1 MNKTL
6 SDIGLFV
13 LRLSF
18 STMMLTHGLGK
29 LDRLFAEETK
39 FGDPIGLGP
48 TVSLYLVVLAEF
60 IAPILIVF
68 GFKTRWMAF
77 FPAFA
82 MGVAAFVAH
91 GDDPFARKEKAL
103 LYLCGYL
110 AVLLCGPGRYAL
122 DARLRQKI

>member
-1 MNKTL
+1 MLQLKDL
-6 SDIGLFV
+6 GLFV
-13 LRLSF
+13 LRVGLSL
-18 STMMLTHGLGK
+18 MMLTHGWGK
-29 LDRLFAEETK
+29 FNRLFADEIK
-39 FGDPIGLGP
+39 FGDPIGLGS
-48 TVSLYLVVLAEF
+48 TLSLYLIVLAEF
-60 IAPILIVF
+60 IAPILIIL

>member
-1 MNKTL
+1 MLQLKDL
-6 SDIGLFV
+6 GLFV
-13 LRLSF
+13 LRVGLSL
-18 STMMLTHGLGK
+18 MMLTHGWGK
-29 LDRLFAEETK
+29 FNRLFADEIK
-39 FGDPIGLGP
+39 FGDPIGLGS
-48 TVSLYLVVLAEF
+48 TLSLYLIVLAEF
-60 IAPILIVF
+60 IAPILIIL
-68 GFKTRWMAF
+68 GFKTRWIAF

>member
-1 MNKTL
+1 MLQLKDL
-6 SDIGLFV
+6 GLYV
-13 LRLSF
+13 LRVGLSL
-18 STMMLTHGLGK
+18 MMLTHGWGK
-29 LDRLFAEETK
+29 FNRLFAGEIK
-39 FGDPIGLGP
+39 FGDPIGLGS
-48 TVSLYLVVLAEF
+48 TLSLYLIVLAEF
-60 IAPILIVF
+60 IAPILIIL

-122 DARLRQKI
+122 DTRLRQKI

>member
-1 MNKTL
+1 MLQLKDL
-6 SDIGLFV
+6 GLFI
-13 LRLSF
+13 LRVGLSL
-18 STMMLTHGLGK
+18 MMLTHGWGK
-29 LDRLFAEETK
+29 FNRLFADEIK
-39 FGDPIGLGP
+39 FGDPIGLGS
-48 TVSLYLVVLAEF
+48 TLSLYLIVLAEF
-60 IAPILIVF
+60 IAPILIIL

-122 DARLRQKI
+122 DTRLRQKI

>member
-1 MNKTL
+1 MLQLKDL
-6 SDIGLFV
+6 GLFV
-13 LRLSF
+13 LRVGLSL
-18 STMMLTHGLGK
+18 MMLTHGWGK
-29 LDRLFAEETK
+29 FNRLFADEIK
-39 FGDPIGLGP
+39 FGDPIGLGS
-48 TVSLYLVVLAEF
+48 TLSLYLIVLAEF
-60 IAPILIVF
+60 IAPILIIL

-122 DARLRQKI
+122 DTRLRQKI

>member
-1 MNKTL
+1 MLQLKDL
-6 SDIGLFV
+6 GLFV
-13 LRLSF
+13 LRVGLSL
-18 STMMLTHGLGK
+18 MMLTHGWGK
-29 LDRLFAEETK
+29 FNRLFAEEIK
-39 FGDPIGLGP
+39 FGDPIGLGS
-48 TVSLYLVVLAEF
+48 TLSLYLIVLAEF
-60 IAPILIVF
+60 IAPILIIL

>member
-1 MNKTL
+1 MLQLKDL
-6 SDIGLFV
+6 GLFI
-13 LRLSF
+13 LRLGLSL
-18 STMMLTHGLGK
+18 MMLTHGWGK
-29 LDRLFAEETK
+29 FNRLFADEIK
-39 FGDPIGLGP
+39 FGDPIGLGS
-48 TVSLYLVVLAEF
+48 TLSIYLIVLAEF
-60 IAPILIVF
+60 IAPILIIL

-122 DARLRQKI
+122 DTRLGQKI

>member
-1 MNKTL
+1 MLQLKDL
-6 SDIGLFV
+6 GLFV
-13 LRLSF
+13 LRVGLSL
-18 STMMLTHGLGK
+18 MMLTHGWGK
-29 LDRLFAEETK
+29 FNRLFAEEIK
-39 FGDPIGLGP
+39 FGDPIGLGS
-48 TVSLYLVVLAEF
+48 TLSLYLIVLAEF
-60 IAPILIVF
+60 IAPILIIL

-82 MGVAAFVAH
+82 MNVAAFVAH

-122 DARLRQKI
+122 DTRLRQKI

>member
-1 MNKTL
+1 MFNLK
-6 SDIGLFV
+6 DMGLLV
-13 LRLSF
+13 LRVGLSL
-18 STMMLTHGLGK
+18 MMLTHGWGK
-29 LDRLFAEETK
+29 FNRLFAEEIK

-91 GDDPFARKEKAL
+91 GDDPFVRKEKAL

-110 AVLLCGPGRYAL
+110 AVLLSGPGRYAL

>member
-1 MNKTL
+1 MLNLK
-6 SDIGLFV
+6 DMGLLV
-13 LRLSF
+13 LRVGLSL
-18 STMMLTHGLGK
+18 MMLTHGWGK
-29 LDRLFAEETK
+29 FNRLFEEEIK

-60 IAPILIVF
+60 IAPILIIL

>member
-1 MNKTL
+1 MLQLKDL
-6 SDIGLFV
+6 GLFV
-13 LRLSF
+13 LRVGLSL
-18 STMMLTHGLGK
+18 MMLTHGWGK
-29 LDRLFAEETK
+29 FNRLFAEEIK
-39 FGDPIGLGP
+39 FGDPIGLGS
-48 TVSLYLVVLAEF
+48 TLSLYLIVLAEF
-60 IAPILIVF
+60 IAPILIIL
-68 GFKTRWMAF
+68 GFKTRWIVF

>member
-1 MNKTL
+1 MLQLKDL
-6 SDIGLFV
+6 GLFI
-13 LRLSF
+13 LRVGLSL
-18 STMMLTHGLGK
+18 MMLTHGWGK
-29 LDRLFAEETK
+29 FNRLFADEIK
-39 FGDPIGLGP
+39 FGDPIGLGS
-48 TVSLYLVVLAEF
+48 TLSLYLIVLAEF
-60 IAPILIVF
+60 IAPNLIVF

-122 DARLRQKI
+122 DTRLRQKI